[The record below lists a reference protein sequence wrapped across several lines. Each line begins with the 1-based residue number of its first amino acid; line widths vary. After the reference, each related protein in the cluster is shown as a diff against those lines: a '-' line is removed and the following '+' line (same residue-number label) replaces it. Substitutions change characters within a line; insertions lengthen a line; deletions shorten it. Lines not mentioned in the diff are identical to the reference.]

1 MRRFFSLVE
10 LLVVIAVISIL
21 AALLLPALQKAR
33 DQAKLIHCVSNEKQ
47 VATGL
52 LSYADDYNKW
62 GPPVGSSW
70 TYYYMMPGRTL
81 IGYITQPHAPVKGS
95 VLPGP
100 YVCPDFP
107 KTDQPAGTIC
117 GPDFD
122 FYVWDASKKPYLIP
136 DEGILTSYGIIF
148 GSTSQGT
155 GGPHKGDNP
164 DKPKMVN
171 DGYFWYG
178 WNFTQ
183 KTNFGN
189 YPEGNYPESKNYF
202 RPFPRL
208 IMLGTAQHFELLT
221 NSAYTHD
228 YQFPPASRQPI
239 GGDLK
244 NSNYLED
251 KLLYYGSG
259 SKYPSPRS
267 PHKSLLST
275 NTMFA
280 DGHVKSSAWKGEWK
294 NVIHGVITDP
304 EINFNR

>member
-1 MRRFFSLVE
+1 MRRFFSFSLVE

-47 VATGL
+47 MATGL

-62 GPPVGSSW
+62 GPPVGDSYKRLFVLP
-70 TYYYMMPGRTL
+70 TEMM
-81 IGYITQPHAPVKGS
+81 IGYLTQPHATTVGRP

-107 KTDQPAGTIC
+107 KTLHPAGTIW
-117 GPDFD
+117 GKLNFSG
-122 FYVWDASKKPYLIP
+122 WDNTRKQLTTSDY
-136 DEGILTSYGIIF
+136 GILTSYGFIF
-148 GSTSQGT
+148 GTTYDEGT
-155 GGPHKGDNP
+155 A
-164 DKPKMVN
+164 
-171 DGYFWYG
+171 GYFWYG
-178 WNFTQ
+178 WSFTPKSNFTARS
-183 KTNFGN
+183 
-189 YPEGNYPESKNYF
+189 ESGNYF

-208 IMLGTAQHFELLT
+208 IMLGTAQRFEHLADPP
-221 NSAYTHD
+221 AYTHD

-244 NSNYLED
+244 SDNFLEN
-251 KLLYYGSG
+251 KMPYYSDSAG
-259 SKYPSPRS
+259 YRS

-280 DGHVKSSAWKGEWK
+280 DGHVKSSAWKGKWDS
-294 NVIHGVITDP
+294 NIDGILSN
-304 EINFNR
+304 INFNR